1 MSALPEPKRSK
12 MLFEEITPTLEQLG
26 ILFKYDEIMKLWL
39 VFLDDVTVYGAPKEI
54 ESLSVN
60 EFKYYFA
67 QQIQQYA
74 PQNLMEKEAVYH

>member
-1 MSALPEPKRSK
+1 

-39 VFLDDVTVYGAPKEI
+39 VFLDDMTVYVAPKEI

-74 PQNLMEKEAVYH
+74 SKNLIEKETTFH

>member
-1 MSALPEPKRSK
+1 MISLQVPKRSK

-39 VFLDDVTVYGAPKEI
+39 VFLDDMTVYVAPKEI

-74 PQNLMEKEAVYH
+74 SKNLIEKQTTFH